1 MSQATFPDPLGRSR
15 AEIVMEVAI
24 AILIC
29 PTAILSNVLVVYV
42 INKCYERRIPTKIFI
57 HNLSLTEIFMVTLYT
72 VTWNLTQVWCHVT
85 PTLRLTMGVA
95 SMLNIALIALNR
107 YIKVVQRALYIKF
120 FPGKSCLVVLWSRL
134 AVFSHNRH
142 ASVVRIGKAVVRL
155 EFPSLQLWL
164 ILCPSNYWRDLGH
177 VNICDILLL
186 LGNLQ
191 ASEKKVLITLTP
203 MSHKIRL
210 VLPGFIIPTL
220 KF

>member
-1 MSQATFPDPLGRSR
+1 MVSCHRNITTYYGYGLYVKYCLNCHEQIHKSR
-15 AEIVMEVAI
+15 PASLVYQ
-24 AILIC
+24 
-29 PTAILSNVLVVYV
+29 VL
-42 INKCYERRIPTKIFI
+42 P
-57 HNLSLTEIFMVTLYT
+57 
-72 VTWNLTQVWCHVT
+72 Q
-85 PTLRLTMGVA
+85 
-95 SMLNIALIALNR
+95 
-107 YIKVVQRALYIKF
+107 Q
-120 FPGKSCLVVLWSRL
+120 KSCLVVLWSRL

-191 ASEKKVLITLTP
+191 ASEKKFLITLTP

-220 KF
+220 KFWRVVSQWFVSF

>member
-42 INKCYERRIPTKIFI
+42 INKCYERRTTTKIFI

-155 EFPSLQLWL
+155 EFPSLHLWV
-164 ILCPSNYWRDLGH
+164 ILCPSNYWRDLDR

-191 ASEKKVLITLTP
+191 ASEKKCWWRQHQCHT
-203 MSHKIRL
+203 K
-210 VLPGFIIPTL
+210 
-220 KF
+220 

>member
-29 PTAILSNVLVVYV
+29 LTAILSNVLIVYV
-42 INKCYERRIPTKIFI
+42 MNKYYERRTTTKMFI
-57 HNLSLTEIFMVTLYT
+57 HNLSLTEIFTVTLYT
-72 VTWNLTQVWCHVT
+72 VTWNLTQEWCHVT
-85 PTLRLTMGVA
+85 ATSRLTMGVA
-95 SMLNIALIALNR
+95 LIAMNR
-107 YIKVVQRALYIKF
+107 YIKVVQRAVCVYQGL
-120 FPGKSCLVVLWSRL
+120 PQQKSCLVVLWSRL

-155 EFPSLQLWL
+155 EFPYLQLWL

-177 VNICDILLL
+177 VNICDISLL

-203 MSHKIRL
+203 MSHKMR
-210 VLPGFIIPTL
+210 
-220 KF
+220 

>member
-1 MSQATFPDPLGRSR
+1 MVSCHRNITTYYGCGLYVKYCLNCHEQVHKSR
-15 AEIVMEVAI
+15 PA
-24 AILIC
+24 
-29 PTAILSNVLVVYV
+29 SLVYQFL
-42 INKCYERRIPTKIFI
+42 PQ
-57 HNLSLTEIFMVTLYT
+57 L
-72 VTWNLTQVWCHVT
+72 
-85 PTLRLTMGVA
+85 
-95 SMLNIALIALNR
+95 
-107 YIKVVQRALYIKF
+107 
-120 FPGKSCLVVLWSRL
+120 KSCLVVLWSRL

-220 KF
+220 KFWRVVSQWFVSF

>member
-1 MSQATFPDPLGRSR
+1 MRGEPPPKS
-15 AEIVMEVAI
+15 V
-24 AILIC
+24 
-29 PTAILSNVLVVYV
+29 
-42 INKCYERRIPTKIFI
+42 I
-57 HNLSLTEIFMVTLYT
+57 HNLSLTEIFTVTLYT
-72 VTWNLTQVWCHVT
+72 VTWNLTQEWCHVT
-85 PTLRLTMGVA
+85 ATSRLTMGVA
-95 SMLNIALIALNR
+95 SMLNIASIVMNR
-107 YIKVVQRALYIKF
+107 HIKVVHRALYIKF
-120 FPGKSCLVVLWSRL
+120 FPRKSSLVVLWSRL

-164 ILCPSNYWRDLGH
+164 ILCLSNYWRDLGH

-220 KF
+220 KFWRVVSQWFVSF